1 MQGCNPS
8 TQEVYKRYSSP
19 KRKEKKKKIMKIVF
33 HKALAVSQWR
43 KMIYS
48 LPLLHIQHQSITM
61 TCRFLRLSMG
71 ILQLITKFR
80 GLIA

>member
-1 MQGCNPS
+1 
-8 TQEVYKRYSSP
+8 
-19 KRKEKKKKIMKIVF
+19 MKIVF